1 MALRFESI
9 WGAAVALLLL
19 FAPLAACA
27 ETEDG
32 PKTVEEAVDGFYV
45 ALNAMFTGDLE
56 PMKVAWSH
64 ADDVTYMGPAGGFR
78 VGWAAVEADW
88 QSQADLKLGGRVEPT
103 DIHIVQ
109 GPEIA
114 IVKNRERGENVGPDG
129 QPTLVSLR
137 ASLVL
142 RNEDSVWKVIGHQ
155 TDLLPLLSEQPR

>member
-1 MALRFESI
+1 MARRFESI
-9 WGAAVALLLL
+9 WGAVAALLLL
-19 FAPLAACA
+19 LAPLAACA
-27 ETEDG
+27 AAEDG
-32 PKTVEEAVDGFYV
+32 PKTVEEAVDGFYM

-56 PMKVAWSH
+56 PMKAAWSH

-88 QSQADLKLGGRVEPT
+88 QSQADLKLGGRVEPI
-103 DIHIVQ
+103 DIHIIQ

-129 QPTLVSLR
+129 QPAPVTLR

-142 RNEDSVWKVIGHQ
+142 RNEGGVWKVIGHQ